1 MVLFNLSNIVSVD
14 NLLPDHSKFLP
25 DLILISPKFI
35 WHSSEFDFKGYV
47 QNIYHWN
54 MFEFY
59 MFIITAMPTK
69 SNDLMATVAKKINPI
84 AFPLQYVFY
93 LVQS

>member
-1 MVLFNLSNIVSVD
+1 
-14 NLLPDHSKFLP
+14 
-25 DLILISPKFI
+25 
-35 WHSSEFDFKGYV
+35 
-47 QNIYHWN
+47 
-54 MFEFY
+54 MFQIY

-84 AFPLQYVFY
+84 AFLLQYVFY

>member
-1 MVLFNLSNIVSVD
+1 
-14 NLLPDHSKFLP
+14 
-25 DLILISPKFI
+25 
-35 WHSSEFDFKGYV
+35 
-47 QNIYHWN
+47 

-84 AFPLQYVFY
+84 AFPFQYVFY